1 MASLSLMHWLLI
13 GNMGLLLLVGAFMW
27 SLKRQ
32 QNQDASRLGQAVG
45 SLQQAHQAMSKSTI
59 GMGRKLKQMDG
70 RLQQAER
77 KVVLPTT
84 DEATFLQ
91 ASRLV
96 GLGATASDL
105 VDSCGVARG
114 EAELIVS
121 LKRQTAH

>member
-32 QNQDASRLGQAVG
+32 QNQDASRLDQAVG

>member
-32 QNQDASRLGQAVG
+32 QNQDASRLDQAVG

-77 KVVLPTT
+77 KVVLPTA

>member
-1 MASLSLMHWLLI
+1 MASLSLMHWLLM

-32 QNQDASRLGQAVG
+32 QNQDANRLDQAVG